1 MYTYLISFLAYV
13 CGERSGLTQE
23 IPFAMGDTLH
33 GKNKVDINTE
43 MQLVEQR
50 LKQLVE
56 QGCSEEETK
65 HAMRDLGLKR
75 FVFTCQNYKYYE
87 VISFFG
93 KNVFFFAKIIG
104 TNVKKL

>member
-1 MYTYLISFLAYV
+1 MYTYFFSFLAYV
-13 CGERSGLTQE
+13 CGEKSGLIQE
-23 IPFAMGDTLH
+23 IPFAMGDTLQ

-43 MQLVEQR
+43 KQLVEQR

-75 FVFTCQNYKYYE
+75 FVFICQNYKYYE
-87 VISFFG
+87 V
-93 KNVFFFAKIIG
+93 FFFSLAQMFRNYKV
-104 TNVKKL
+104 T